1 MSGSKMTDS
10 EMVATWFDGTLWK
23 NLWTFQFWP
32 LVNHKEDI
40 ADKLKAKYEGDA
52 VEVYD

>member
-1 MSGSKMTDS
+1 MADSKMTDS
-10 EMVATWFDGTLWK
+10 EMVASWFDGTLWK
-23 NLWTFQFWP
+23 NLRTFQFWP